1 MGFFG
6 KLFGYDTQNNYQN
19 YSDTNR
25 NYDDLL
31 QEGVATV
38 LQRLDDRTLSQLLY
52 DEIVQQHQ
60 KYANVDF
67 NTIAMDQYIIRICEF
82 MAMNTNHDNKAKNIP
97 MRHTWKSVVPLFAYN
112 NSIKSILYTKYINV
126 ISYFPVNV
134 NRSYEF
140 LCDRI
145 EALNGII
152 DKI

>member
-1 MGFFG
+1 
-6 KLFGYDTQNNYQN
+6 
-19 YSDTNR
+19 
-25 NYDDLL
+25 
-31 QEGVATV
+31 
-38 LQRLDDRTLSQLLY
+38 
-52 DEIVQQHQ
+52 
-60 KYANVDF
+60 
-67 NTIAMDQYIIRICEF
+67 